1 MIGKHNVLNATAATI
16 LCLLE
21 GIKIE
26 IIKDSLS
33 NFMGLDR
40 RMQLL
45 GKKDIN
51 GSQCI
56 FVDDYGHHPTEI
68 DKTIEAIK
76 DSYQGFKLVM
86 IFQPHRYTRTQDL
99 FDEFVEV
106 LQRVDK
112 LYLLEIYS
120 AGEDNIKGIN
130 SKSLKEAILLS
141 GFESVQ
147 MWPQTQNVK
156 ELLKDIDSNSV
167 FIFQGAGDISS
178 LSEDLKETYL

>member
-1 MIGKHNVLNATAATI
+1 
-16 LCLLE
+16 
-21 GIKIE
+21 
-26 IIKDSLS
+26 
-33 NFMGLDR
+33 MGLDR

-99 FDEFVEV
+99 FDEFENIFKKSFFRN
-106 LQRVDK
+106 LFFSNF
-112 LYLLEIYS
+112 LIYFCS
-120 AGEDNIKGIN
+120 NDLFP
-130 SKSLKEAILLS
+130 LK
-141 GFESVQ
+141 
-147 MWPQTQNVK
+147 
-156 ELLKDIDSNSV
+156 
-167 FIFQGAGDISS
+167 
-178 LSEDLKETYL
+178 YH